1 MSTKGTLSNTI
12 KSDSWYILPRT
23 GIHINYTG
31 HVPFWK
37 VWSKITSA
45 VKHYLQNRS
54 KRKTEKERPQ
64 DHSKNK
70 KYMYMCTCMYHMCMY
85 MCITKRVRN
94 FVFKNTTT
102 EGVATERER
111 KYTYFDP
118 FLSPH
123 PYSTWTRP
131 DWTPV
136 HYKTLQE
143 SKREGATKKR
153 KTTTNH
159 KQNNNTCTCENCDPM
174 QLELSYIQ
182 IHTTEGTATERNRE
196 YTYCFA
202 SLLPHPY
209 SIWTRPDWTQ
219 MRD

>member
-1 MSTKGTLSNTI
+1 MLFPAGKLAVNHGARDHDLLHQTPCAKEVPSSVLPVAPESVLKISLLNTTCIGIMKEKKMSTKGTLSNTI

-111 KYTYFDP
+111 EYTYF
-118 FLSPH
+118 
-123 PYSTWTRP
+123 
-131 DWTPV
+131 V
-136 HYKTLQE
+136 
-143 SKREGATKKR
+143 A
-153 KTTTNH
+153 
-159 KQNNNTCTCENCDPM
+159 
-174 QLELSYIQ
+174 
-182 IHTTEGTATERNRE
+182 
-196 YTYCFA
+196 
-202 SLLPHPY
+202 
-209 SIWTRPDWTQ
+209 
-219 MRD
+219 